1 MPLRLLDYS
10 DRELLIMVHEVAQ
23 EHGGS
28 APSAEIAT
36 ALGLTEKERTSSV
49 GSRMAAMRRFG
60 VVEKIPK
67 RNPSEW
73 SLTTLGEALA
83 FGTARKAQLQA
94 IDGSK
99 PEELLLMVREMGK
112 RQYNEAEGARHLIR
126 REWLRSTHRNGV
138 R

>member
-28 APSAEIAT
+28 APSAMIAE

-49 GSRMAAMRRFG
+49 GSRMMWLRRFG
-60 VVEKIPK
+60 VVEKIPE
-67 RNPSEW
+67 RLPSEW
-73 SLTTLGEALA
+73 CLTTLGETLA
-83 FGTARKAQLQA
+83 FGEARKSQLAA
-94 IDGSK
+94 IDGAS
-99 PEELLLMVREMGK
+99 PAALLLMIREMGK
-112 RQYNEAEGARHLIR
+112 RQTYEDEGARHLIR
-126 REWLRSTHRNGV
+126 REWTRSTHRNG

>member
-1 MPLRLLDYS
+1 MPLTLFDYS
-10 DRELLIMVHEVAQ
+10 DRELLIKVYEVTQ

-28 APSAEIAT
+28 APSAEIAE

-60 VVEKIPK
+60 LADRAPERTPA
-67 RNPSEW
+67 EW
-73 SLTTLGEALA
+73 MLTSLGEAMA

-94 IDGSK
+94 IENSK
-99 PEELLLMVREMGK
+99 PEEVLLMIREMGK
-112 RQYNEAEGARHLIR
+112 RQHSTPDAARHMIR
-126 REWLRSTHRNGV
+126 REWVRSSRRNGT